1 MDFKDI
7 VKLVLSLGVCQVAA
21 LIGTVFTVSS
31 IPDWYAAL
39 NKPFFNPPDW
49 LFAPAW
55 TILYILMGLALYLI
69 WRAPKVKHTNE
80 ALMLFGAQLTFN
92 VIWSIVFFGF
102 KSIMGG
108 VLSIIILLL
117 LILLTIF
124 QFYKVDKNAA
134 YLMMPYLLWVGFA
147 TILNVSI
154 LLMNP

>member
-154 LLMNP
+154 LLMNS